1 LHFNRFE
8 ILIFIMTPQVV
19 PYKDTPDS
27 KKNQVQRMFDG
38 IAHRYDFLNHFLSF
52 GIDHSWRKRAIKK
65 LSPFKPAT
73 ILDVATG
80 TGDFAIAAM
89 SLHPTSVIGV
99 DISQEM
105 LNIGIE
111 KVKHAKLTSKINFA
125 LADAESLPF
134 PDHSFD
140 AATCA
145 FGVRNFENPLKGL
158 TEIHRILKP
167 GGKLVI
173 IEFSNPARFPFKQF
187 YRLYFNSLLPLMGKW
202 ISKDKSA
209 YSYLP
214 ESVSY
219 FPQGEKFMEILKNA
233 GFSNSS
239 ASLLSFGIVSLYFA
253 ER

>member
-1 LHFNRFE
+1 MNQ
-8 ILIFIMTPQVV
+8 QVL
-19 PYKDTPDS
+19 PYKDIPDS
-27 KKNQVQRMFDG
+27 KKRQVQRMFNG

-52 GIDHSWRKRAIKK
+52 GIDQTWRKKAIRK
-65 LSPFKPAT
+65 LRVFKPDT

-80 TGDFAIAAM
+80 TGDFAIAALKI
-89 SLHPTSVIGV
+89 SPTRVIGV

-111 KVKHAKLTSKINFA
+111 KIKHAKLTEKINFA
-125 LADAESLPF
+125 LADAENLPF
-134 PDHSFD
+134 PDDSFD

-145 FGVRNFENPLKGL
+145 FGVRNFENPLLGL
-158 TEIHRILKP
+158 TEIYRVLKP

-173 IEFSNPARFPFKQF
+173 LEFSNPSRFPFKYF
-187 YRLYFNSLLPLMGKW
+187 YRLYFNTLLPLMGKW

-219 FPQGEKFMEILKNA
+219 FPQGEKFLEILKNA
-233 GFSNSS
+233 GFSNPSF
-239 ASLLSFGIVSLYFA
+239 SLLSFGIVSLYFA